1 MDSFYFP
8 IQIIFL
14 MWSPN
19 TKNLEGVKLQ
29 FFVAEAELAL
39 MSEKD

>member
-14 MWSPN
+14 MWSTN
-19 TKNLEGVKLQ
+19 TKNPEGVKLQ
-29 FFVAEAELAL
+29 FFVEEAELAL